1 MMKPR
6 VLITIDTYAIGGP
19 GKVILQFL
27 EYGGKEWC
35 SPIVAG
41 FWRGPEGKWQFREA
55 VEALDVRFAV
65 LRQKFAFDPFVIK
78 DALRLVRENNISILE
93 SHGYKGH
100 VVCLALKKLTKLPWV
115 AYVHG
120 WTSENLKVE
129 LYNRLDRAIVRFADK
144 IVPVSEDLRARLD
157 IEESAGGK
165 LVTIPNAADSIDTT
179 RPFADVRERYGVAGN
194 ETLFCIVGRLSPEK
208 GHRYF
213 VEAFKM
219 VSAEFPE
226 IKAVIV
232 GDGQEREAL
241 ARIVHQNGL
250 TGRIIFAGYQEDVSS
265 FYHACDMVILPSLR
279 EGMPMAALE
288 AMMFA
293 KPVIASDVGGIP
305 EVVLDGVTG
314 VLVEPQNPVALAA
327 ALGGLLRDR
336 EKMAELGLAGKRRVE
351 AEFNPRVRAQNI
363 VKIYE
368 SLLQAQDPIS

>member
-6 VLITIDTYAIGGP
+6 VLITIDTYSIGGP

-27 EYGGKEWC
+27 KYGGKEWC
-35 SPIVAG
+35 SPVVAG

-78 DALRLVRENNISILE
+78 DALRLVRENSINILE

-100 VVCLALKKLTKLPWV
+100 VVCLALKILTKLPWV

-120 WTSENLKVE
+120 WTSENLKVG
-129 LYNRLDRAIVRFADK
+129 LYNQLDKTIVRFADK
-144 IVPVSEDLRARLD
+144 IVPVSEDLRASLN
-157 IEESAGGK
+157 IEKSAGGK
-165 LVTIPNAADSIDTT
+165 LVTIPNAADSIDMTQ
-179 RPFADVRERYGVAGN
+179 PFADVRERYGVAKN

-213 VEAFKM
+213 VEAFKI
-219 VSAEFPE
+219 VSARYPD

-241 ARIVHQNGL
+241 AGTVLRNGL
-250 TGRIIFAGYQEDVSS
+250 ADRITLAGYQEDVSS
-265 FYHACDMVILPSLR
+265 FYQACDMVVLPSLR

-314 VLVEPQNPVALAA
+314 ALVEPQNPAALAE
-327 ALGGLLRDR
+327 ALCGLLRDR
-336 EKMAELGLAGKRRVE
+336 EKMRELGLAGKLRVE
-351 AEFNPRVRAQNI
+351 AEFNPRVRAQSI

-368 SLLQAQDPIS
+368 SLRLAEDPLS